1 MTSNQIFVSLKLTAA
16 VTSLSA
22 VMIAGNE
29 TVSSANAQPS
39 VASQIEQPVESK
51 AAQALSRTELLQ
63 LEDIAR
69 RAQSMMSVATFTS
82 TRVWPHGVR
91 DRQGRLGIFL
101 SSQRTLF
108 NKPTI
113 DMVKAK
119 EAWVVFGLLA
129 AVKYSEGSQVG
140 HVAFTDISGETG
152 ERWYYDISM
161 DEARG
166 IHELIV
172 RGILRPEDAFKLIE
186 AAWQKVTPQHEYA
199 VN

>member
-1 MTSNQIFVSLKLTAA
+1 MTSNQMFLGLKLTTAA
-16 VTSLSA
+16 SLLSA
-22 VMIAGNE
+22 LMIAGNE
-29 TVSSANAQPS
+29 TVSSANAQPLVVTRNAES
-39 VASQIEQPVESK
+39 VESK
-51 AAQALSRTELLQ
+51 AARALSRAELLP
-63 LEDIAR
+63 LEAIAR
-69 RAQSMMSVATFTS
+69 RAQSMMSVVRFTP

-101 SSQRTLF
+101 SSERPLF
-108 NKPTI
+108 NDPTI

-129 AVKYSEGSQVG
+129 AVKYSEGSQVE
-140 HVAFTDISGETG
+140 HVAFTDRSGETG

-161 DEARG
+161 AKARE

-172 RGILRPEDAFKLIE
+172 RGILRPEKAFKLIE